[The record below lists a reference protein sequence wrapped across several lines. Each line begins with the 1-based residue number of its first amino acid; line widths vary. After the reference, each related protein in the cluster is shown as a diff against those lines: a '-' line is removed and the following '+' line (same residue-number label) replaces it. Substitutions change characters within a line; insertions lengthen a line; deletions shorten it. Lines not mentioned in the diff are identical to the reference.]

1 MARRRHV
8 PSKKWPWLIR
18 IVIVRPRLFLSFLA
32 GVIAIAV
39 VTAFDYWAAGAQT
52 NAWPLGIDTDLLIGW
67 DIGLTLYLAS
77 TFFMFA
83 HYDPAHIRRQAA
95 LQDEGSLAILMLVI
109 ITAAL
114 SMVAIIVSLGTTP
127 GHATHTLPDLLLLFV
142 TIVLSWSFIQTIF
155 ALHYAHEYYS
165 ERQGAGAGLKF
176 PNDDTPDYWD
186 FVYFSFGI
194 GTAAQ
199 VADVE
204 VTSRRIR
211 KTVVLHSIVAFV
223 FNVTVLALM
232 VNLASAAIADG

>member
-1 MARRRHV
+1 MTPRRRI
-8 PSKKWPWLIR
+8 PSKKWPWLMR
-18 IVIVRPRLFLSFLA
+18 IVIARPRLFLSFLA
-32 GVIAIAV
+32 GLVVIV
-39 VTAFDYWAAGAQT
+39 LLLAFDYSAAGLRPT
-52 NAWPLGIDTDLLIGW
+52 DRPLGLDTVLLIGW
-67 DIGLTLYLAS
+67 DVGLTLYLAA
-77 TFFMFA
+77 TFYMFA
-83 HYDPAHIRRQAA
+83 HYNPSHIRREAA
-95 LQDEGSLAILMLVI
+95 LQDEGSLIILILVI
-109 ITAAL
+109 VTAAL
-114 SMVAIIVSLGTTP
+114 SLVAIVVSLGTDS
-127 GHATHTLPDLLLLFV
+127 GDVAHTLPDLLLLFV

-155 ALHYAHEYYS
+155 ALHYAHEFYS
-165 ERQGAGAGLKF
+165 ERHGSGGGLRF

-211 KTVVLHSIVAFV
+211 KTVVLHSMVAFI